1 MVKDSEPGDSEPGDE
16 TAAVAGNL
24 ASVREKIA
32 GAAEAAGRPAEAATL
47 IAISKSQSE
56 ARIRA
61 ALDAGQRVFG
71 ENRVQEAQAHWT
83 ALRSAYRDLE
93 LHFVGHLQ
101 SNKVAE
107 AVALFDVIH
116 SVDRPKLAR
125 ALAREMA
132 RSGASVGLF
141 VQVNIGAEP
150 QKGGVAPGDAEAF
163 IAGCRE
169 EYGLEIEGVMCIPP
183 ADEEPSPYFALL
195 AGIAQRAGLANLSMG
210 MTSDY
215 EIAVRLGATHVRV
228 GRAIFGARQ
237 ALPGA

>member
-1 MVKDSEPGDSEPGDE
+1 MNREPGEES
-16 TAAVAGNL
+16 AAVAGNL
-24 ASVREKIA
+24 KEVRERIA
-32 GAAEAAGRPAEAATL
+32 AAGQAAGRPADAATL

-83 ALRSAYRDLE
+83 ELRGAYPDLE

-101 SNKVAE
+101 SNKVTE

-116 SVDRPKLAR
+116 SLDRPKLAR

-132 RSGASVGLF
+132 RSGARVGLF
-141 VQVNIGAEP
+141 VQVNIGEEP

-163 IAGCRE
+163 IADCRE

-183 ADEEPSPYFALL
+183 ADQEPSPYFALL
-195 AGIAQRAGLANLSMG
+195 AGIAQRSGLRCLSMG
-210 MTSDY
+210 MTDDY

-228 GRAIFGARQ
+228 GRAIFGERQ
-237 ALPGA
+237 PPPSA

>member
-1 MVKDSEPGDSEPGDE
+1 MALNSEPGEES
-16 TAAVAGNL
+16 AAVAGNL
-24 ASVREKIA
+24 AAVRERIA
-32 GAAEAAGRPAEAATL
+32 AAGQAAGRPADAATL

-71 ENRVQEAQAHWT
+71 ENRVQEAQVHWT
-83 ALRSAYRDLE
+83 ELRGAYPDLE

-116 SVDRPKLAR
+116 SLDRPKLAR

-132 RSGASVGLF
+132 RSGARVGLF
-141 VQVNIGAEP
+141 VQVNIGEEP

-163 IAGCRE
+163 IADCRE
-169 EYGLEIEGVMCIPP
+169 EYGLEIDGVMCIPP
-183 ADEEPSPYFALL
+183 ADQEPSPYFALL
-195 AGIAQRAGLANLSMG
+195 AGIAQRSGLRYLSMG
-210 MTSDY
+210 MTGDY

-228 GRAIFGARQ
+228 GRAIFGERQ
-237 ALPGA
+237 PPPSA